1 MKIEELENEIQN
13 LLEEGNEIAQDL
25 KSDKRKKFILEYETW
40 YSKSLIYIKKI
51 NNDRVEDFKCLYKL
65 EKRKEITY
73 STYAIADALN
83 GVCVPVRHI
92 TPVSAYSKIIQ
103 QVSILKATKEL
114 LRAKVYQLQELL
126 QADIF
131 DNELSSAKELN
142 KKGFYRAA
150 GAICGVVLEEHFQNL
165 LDKHDISISKKNPT
179 INDYNDLLKNNAI
192 IDVPTFRQIQFLGD
206 IRNLCDHKKDEN
218 PTKEQIDDLI
228 RGTDKIIKTIY

>member
-1 MKIEELENEIQN
+1 MKIDELENELQN
-13 LLEEGNEIAQDL
+13 LLEEGIEIAQDL
-25 KSDKRKKFILEYETW
+25 NTDKRKKFILEYETW
-40 YSKSLIYIKKI
+40 YSKSLIYVKKI

-65 EKRKEITY
+65 EKRKEITFA
-73 STYAIADALN
+73 TYTIADALK
-83 GVCVPVRHI
+83 GVCVPIRDI
-92 TPVSAYSKIIQ
+92 KPVSAYSKIIQ

-114 LRAKVYQLQELL
+114 LRTKVYQLQELL

-150 GAICGVVLEEHFQNL
+150 GAICGVVLEEHFHNV
-165 LDKHDISISKKNPT
+165 LDKHNISISKKNPT

-192 IDVPTFRQIQFLGD
+192 IDVPTFRHIQLLGD

-218 PTKEQIDDLI
+218 PTKEQIEELI

>member
-1 MKIEELENEIQN
+1 MKIDELENELQN
-13 LLEEGNEIAQDL
+13 LLEEGIEIAQDL
-25 KSDKRKKFILEYETW
+25 NTDKRKKFILEYETW

-65 EKRKEITY
+65 EKRKEITFA
-73 STYAIADALN
+73 TYTIADALK
-83 GVCVPVRHI
+83 GVCVPIRDI
-92 TPVSAYSKIIQ
+92 KPVSAYSKIIQ

-114 LRAKVYQLQELL
+114 LRTKVYQLQELL

-150 GAICGVVLEEHFQNL
+150 GAICGVVLEEHFHNV
-165 LDKHDISISKKNPT
+165 LDKHNISISKKNPT

-192 IDVPTFRQIQFLGD
+192 IDVPTFRHIQLLGD

-218 PTKEQIDDLI
+218 PTKEQIEELI

>member
-1 MKIEELENEIQN
+1 MKTEELEKELKELID
-13 LLEEGNEIAQDL
+13 EGVESATDVTT
-25 KSDKRKKFILEYETW
+25 DKREKFTLGYETW
-40 YSKSLIYIKKI
+40 YSKALMYIKKI

-73 STYAIADALN
+73 ATYTISDALC
-83 GVCVPVRHI
+83 GVGVPMRDI
-92 TPVSAYSKIIQ
+92 KPSSAFSKILQ
-103 QVSILKATKEL
+103 QVMILKSTKEL
-114 LRAKVYQLQELL
+114 LRSKVYELQELL

-150 GAICGVVLEEHFQNL
+150 GAICGVILEEHFHNV
-165 LDKHDISISKKNPT
+165 LDKHNINISKKNPT

-192 IDVPTFRQIQFLGD
+192 IDVPTFRHIQLLGD

-218 PTKEQIDDLI
+218 PTKEQIEDLI
-228 RGTDKIIKTIY
+228 RGTDKIIKTIF

>member
-1 MKIEELENEIQN
+1 MKIDELENELQN
-13 LLEEGNEIAQDL
+13 LLEEGIEIAQDL
-25 KSDKRKKFILEYETW
+25 NTDKRKKFILEYETW
-40 YSKSLIYIKKI
+40 YSKALIYIKKI

-65 EKRKEITY
+65 EKRKQITFA
-73 STYAIADALN
+73 TYTIADALK
-83 GVCVPVRHI
+83 GVCVPIRDI
-92 TPVSAYSKIIQ
+92 KPVSAYSKIIQ

-114 LRAKVYQLQELL
+114 LRTKVYQLQELL

-150 GAICGVVLEEHFQNL
+150 GAICGVVLEEHFHNV
-165 LDKHDISISKKNPT
+165 LDKHNISISKKNPT

-192 IDVPTFRQIQFLGD
+192 IDVPTFRHIQLLGD

-218 PTKEQIDDLI
+218 PTKEQIEELI